1 MTSARFICHQSQ
13 STKIV
18 RPVLILSFL
27 LGACGGTLDAGWD
40 EPRGKLPV
48 DARNPIV
55 ICNDGFSDNWQ
66 GEYAMLLANS
76 GGPPLAG
83 IIVTGNGNWPDV
95 EANLAG
101 WQQMV
106 DEARQGG
113 LRNIPDPIASDGTPL
128 VRPSSG
134 DIEATVPNQSEGAQ
148 FILDAAGR
156 ISLPYR
162 PLVVVTGAT
171 LTDVADAYLMDNT
184 LPERVVVVSSLGTV
198 TSDGGEM
205 GVPNGELD
213 QWADVIVA
221 RKFRYVQVSAY
232 YDQLTDVPSSL
243 LPQLPVNAFTSW
255 IQSKQSD
262 VWDNQLAADQVG
274 VAAIALPEFI
284 SSIDRVVQDG
294 EESSDFP
301 MLFNDPNGPAWLVT
315 GVSGAIATARLWQM
329 LLDPTTFGSQ

>member
-1 MTSARFICHQSQ
+1 VTLAGFICHRSK
-13 STKIV
+13 SAKIV
-18 RPVLILSFL
+18 RPVLVLSLL

-55 ICNDGFSDNWQ
+55 ICNDGYSDNWQ

-95 EANLAG
+95 EENLAG

-113 LRNIPDPIASDGTPL
+113 LKGIPDPVASEGAPLVQPSDGNI
-128 VRPSSG
+128 
-134 DIEATVPNQSEGAQ
+134 DATVPNQSEGARL
-148 FILDAAGR
+148 ILDAADR
-156 ISLPYR
+156 FSLPYR

-171 LTDVADAYLMDNT
+171 LTDVADAYLMDT
-184 LPERVVVVSSLGTV
+184 SLPERVVVVSSLGTV
-198 TSDGGEM
+198 TSDGAEM

-221 RKFRYVQVSAY
+221 QKFRYVQVSAY

-274 VAAIALPEFI
+274 VAAVAIPEFV

-315 GVSGAIATARLWQM
+315 GVSGAVATARLWQM
-329 LLDPTTFGSQ
+329 LLDPATFGSP